1 MIQLVSSSRDR
12 LRHIAA
18 HLTGS
23 LSLNAHMR
31 PEKPFPPTEDVYA
44 RQARKLEE
52 LEQSV
57 FLVIAAVAAIL
68 ALLNLWQPFTG

>member
-1 MIQLVSSSRDR
+1 MNTD
-12 LRHIAA
+12 
-18 HLTGS
+18 
-23 LSLNAHMR
+23 M
-31 PEKPFPPTEDVYA
+31 KPDKTLPPKEDFYA
-44 RQARKLEE
+44 RQARKLDE